1 MKDMII
7 TAKRIKTEII
17 TFLVCFIVANFLNLY
32 AIITYDTTYFELLTQ
47 IGYVL
52 LFTILLYVFWNLLKI
67 IFYFVRKIFITK
79 K

>member
-1 MKDMII
+1 MKDIII

-32 AIITYDTTYFELLTQ
+32 AIINYDTAYFELLTQ

-52 LFTILLYVFWNLLKI
+52 LFTIALYVFSSLLRI
-67 IFYFVRKIFITK
+67 IFYFVRRIL
-79 K
+79 